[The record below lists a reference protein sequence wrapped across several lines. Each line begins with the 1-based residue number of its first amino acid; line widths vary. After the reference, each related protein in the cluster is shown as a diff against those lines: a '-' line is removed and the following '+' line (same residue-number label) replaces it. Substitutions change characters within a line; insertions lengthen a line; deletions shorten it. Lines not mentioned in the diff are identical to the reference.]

1 VSRGP
6 PPVAVPDV
14 AGKTPEEAT
23 AALQAAGF
31 LVSQETPYDEA
42 VPAGQVIG
50 TDPKAGTGTPRDST
64 VKLLVSNGPA
74 PVTVPDVAKQT
85 YDQAAATLTGLG
97 FTVVRADVFDAT
109 IPKDQVVGTDPAS
122 GTPAPRGSQVTINVS
137 KGPELVAVPNLVGK
151 SLDAATA
158 QLQGL
163 GFQVDTQSYLPGRV
177 VRATDPAAGTQAQ
190 KGSKVTLFF

>member
-1 VSRGP
+1 M
-6 PPVAVPDV
+6 AVPDV
-14 AGKTPEEAT
+14 AGKSPEEAT
-23 AALQAAGF
+23 ALLQAAGF
-31 LVSQETPYDEA
+31 LVAQETPYDET

-74 PVTVPDVAKQT
+74 PVGVPDVSKQT
-85 YDQAAATLTGLG
+85 YDQAAAALTGLG
-97 FTVVRADVFDAT
+97 FTVVRADVFDNT
-109 IPKDQVVGTDPAS
+109 IPKDQVVGTDPAA
-122 GTPAPRGSQVTINVS
+122 GTAATKGSQVTINVS
-137 KGPELVAVPNLVGK
+137 KGPELIAVPSLVGK
-151 SLDAATA
+151 TLEAATA

-177 VRATDPAAGTQAQ
+177 VRASDPAAGTQLT

>member
-1 VSRGP
+1 MSRGP

-31 LVSQETPYDEA
+31 LVAQETPYDET

-109 IPKDQVVGTDPAS
+109 DPEGPGGRHRPGAR
-122 GTPAPRGSQVTINVS
+122 APRR
-137 KGPELVAVPNLVGK
+137 P
-151 SLDAATA
+151 
-158 QLQGL
+158 
-163 GFQVDTQSYLPGRV
+163 
-177 VRATDPAAGTQAQ
+177 RARRSRST
-190 KGSKVTLFF
+190 